1 MLTAHSLLTPHRTR
15 LNPPRAVLS
24 ELAVRKRWDSTVI
37 ARNHE
42 IPGLATAGQLQAAAA
57 LPVRAIYHSLPAPF
71 RAVSTRHSHS
81 RDQPNSATMLPSNWI
96 RQPQNT
102 NERLIISTTTNTSGL
117 FFSGSRSLVIS
128 FSCILCFTSLSKADL
143 GFVYEWNRCLCS
155 INQYSYLVCSWSKFD
170 SWGKYISEE
179 TKNNNLHSPSHGKGS
194 VIINYI
200 Q

>member
-81 RDQPNSATMLPSNWI
+81 RDQPNSATMLPSKLT
-96 RQPQNT
+96 RHPT
-102 NERLIISTTTNTSGL
+102 NERNAK
-117 FFSGSRSLVIS
+117 FSLQQQANRLLSNGSRSRMIFSFVVYIS
-128 FSCILCFTSLSKADL
+128 RIAWCIVCFCGVGGRAAGGVGGRATGGHVYLIIQLCDIPTSL
-143 GFVYEWNRCLCS
+143 CS
-155 INQYSYLVCSWSKFD
+155 
-170 SWGKYISEE
+170 
-179 TKNNNLHSPSHGKGS
+179 
-194 VIINYI
+194 
-200 Q
+200 